1 MKASEKI
8 IETWLKNDGWIY
20 NKQDTGQEGGI
31 QYIITLKNKKK
42 LHLFLDGNVGKI
54 TLSYLYHLS
63 SEIQG
68 LGESLTLDFLYDLRI
83 DLLLLDVYLKFYS
96 NDKTLKLK
104 SFIFW
109 EEISEINSYI
119 LCIKW
124 NKLLIY
130 VRWKIMDLLGIIR
143 LILWSNSS
151 PLC

>member
-109 EEISEINSYI
+109 EENIRNKFLHSLYKMEQVID
-119 LCIKW
+119 LCEMED
-124 NKLLIY
+124 NRF
-130 VRWKIMDLLGIIR
+130 VRNYQTDFVE
-143 LILWSNSS
+143 
-151 PLC
+151 

>member
-8 IETWLKNDGWIY
+8 IETWLKNDGWKY

-109 EEISEINSYI
+109 EENIRNKFLHSLYKMEQVID
-119 LCIKW
+119 LCEMED
-124 NKLLIY
+124 NRF
-130 VRWKIMDLLGIIR
+130 VRNYQTDFVE
-143 LILWSNSS
+143 
-151 PLC
+151 

>member
-8 IETWLKNDGWIY
+8 IETWLKNDGWKY

-54 TLSYLYHLS
+54 TLLYLYHLS

-109 EEISEINSYI
+109 EENIRNKFLHSLYKMEQVID
-119 LCIKW
+119 LCEMED
-124 NKLLIY
+124 NRF
-130 VRWKIMDLLGIIR
+130 VRNYQTDFVE
-143 LILWSNSS
+143 
-151 PLC
+151 

>member
-54 TLSYLYHLS
+54 TLLYLYHLS

-109 EEISEINSYI
+109 EENIRNKFLHSLYKMEQVID
-119 LCIKW
+119 LCEMED
-124 NKLLIY
+124 NRF
-130 VRWKIMDLLGIIR
+130 VRNYQTDFVE
-143 LILWSNSS
+143 
-151 PLC
+151 

>member
-8 IETWLKNDGWIY
+8 IETWLKNDGWKY

-54 TLSYLYHLS
+54 TLLYLYHLS

-109 EEISEINSYI
+109 EENIRNKFLHSLYKMEQVID
-119 LCIKW
+119 LCEMED
-124 NKLLIY
+124 NGF
-130 VRWKIMDLLGIIR
+130 VRNYQTDFVE
-143 LILWSNSS
+143 
-151 PLC
+151 